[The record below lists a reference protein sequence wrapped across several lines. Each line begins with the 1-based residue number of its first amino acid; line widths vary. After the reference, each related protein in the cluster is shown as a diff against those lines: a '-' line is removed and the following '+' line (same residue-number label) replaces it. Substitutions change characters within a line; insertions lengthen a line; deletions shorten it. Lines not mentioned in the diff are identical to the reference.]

1 MVNRVTHTLQYAD
14 NLCGLT
20 SASSAAACNDW
31 RRSDADSMSA
41 RDAFDPTT
49 DAGYLSSRYFPQS
62 QTIDQPLAFVGKSI
76 YGIRRDFPL
85 PGDGIKCQD
94 WVVEFNL
101 KPLLK
106 EKSHDRDYTSWC

>member
-1 MVNRVTHTLQYAD
+1 MANRVTHTLQYAD
-14 NLCGLT
+14 NLSSLT

-62 QTIDQPLAFVGKSI
+62 QTIDQPLAFVGESI
-76 YGIRRDFPL
+76 YEGLGLSRCSFHKHIGPFL
-85 PGDGIKCQD
+85 AIC
-94 WVVEFNL
+94 
-101 KPLLK
+101 
-106 EKSHDRDYTSWC
+106 